1 LGRWE
6 GGRGHASSPGI
17 LPQAPHACWAQQ
29 LSSSARWG
37 IPCHAPSSRPVP
49 LELPNQLPLIYLTLV
64 SHSPSEQKKC
74 A

>member
-1 LGRWE
+1 VGVAMPLHLEFCR
-6 GGRGHASSPGI
+6 RHLTHAE
-17 LPQAPHACWAQQ
+17 
-29 LSSSARWG
+29 LSSSAVQPG
-37 IPCHAPSSRPVP
+37 GDSPATPPVPAPVP